1 MSIEVNFENLTS
13 HQMDFSN
20 NTIESQ
26 CVQRPLERG
35 ITSFNFPKTKSAL
48 WDPTPLGDAISIQLT
63 YYRNPKLLVAE
74 KILRLV
80 HRHAKQSGRK
90 IFSCFLLGSF
100 VVDDDE
106 EGVTLT
112 VDRLDPGREA
122 GHSDKVPTAPL
133 PEDFI
138 IPCIID
144 TRGLVSRDT
153 KVYSSEDFK
162 TTFKMLCHYC
172 CSKETIDSSRLL
184 VLRGCINCFENL
196 DNLSLELQW
205 AAVTVAITFD
215 ATPVNAVP
223 IIPTALARNLTS
235 PLNIAY
241 VQGTYKFGYLT
252 MDQTRKLLLMLES
265 DPKVFT
271 LPLVGIWVSG
281 ATYVHSPQVWAC
293 CLRYL
298 FSSSIQERVFWTEQK
313 RFLLVVYSVTH
324 RQPEF
329 YEIHPCH
336 EHQKLDFQ
344 LLTSTEVLN
353 LCTSIESSGKQ
364 LTEFELSA
372 ENKNP
377 ESDLFKE
384 VVSNIMG
391 TPLQCDMLSNK
402 KSVGDNDSGVEE
414 DDLSPRPTPS
424 PHPVG
429 QKFPRVYPSVPE
441 LSLVF
446 DGSFIESKYTPTRVQ
461 QNKLQQT
468 MKTHEASRTFNASKQ
483 PSKNGQQGVMSQV
496 VPPPLKHNLI
506 LSHGSTTTVKSCN
519 EKTTKSQSKSS
530 HFARKSPGSSSSSS
544 SSSSSCSTP
553 PSGPSPDNSIEQP
566 KMVMSTDKA
575 DPIKNPILSKGGIAP
590 RLRQSMS
597 DTQQPQGPTS
607 PNKSSQHSLQY
618 IPNFPSHSPSEMQNL
633 GFPPHFHMP
642 YPTSYCNCCQRHG
655 PCCGPSSNSNWQG
668 NTPAYGSKGI
678 HSLPCHE
685 CSPTSCPQT
694 CLPNSHCSIVCAN
707 NNSIN
712 QSLPGQIGSTSLS
725 NSSLMNSPGG
735 SYTPPLNRCKTCT
748 GPSACLHFPIGRL
761 EHDQEGNVTMGLP
774 VNAYKI
780 LVEQDRQLKLLQA
793 QIQRLL
799 GRQQCGVAA
808 PVTHCSS
815 KNIGISDCL
824 PGCGEQMEFVA
835 METQTS
841 PGIHMKKSVSIA
853 VSTGASLFLVP
864 SEEHEVHQTVRNLQL
879 NDSGL
884 SDEEM
889 AVSVKT
895 DDTSRT
901 SISSSS
907 VNEVDIHSFV
917 ESSQNTTDT
926 PDQVISVQSCTPE
939 GTKSCWEFHVDSL
952 SPMLGESASTCLKSS
967 PSEVPRHMD
976 NNKTEKYDVSTES
989 HNNSPFQDERT
1000 FYQNLMGQVNQLLE
1014 SSPEKQNEVE
1024 NKAAE
1029 SEISVRSSDTRNKQ
1043 SERQTSQKEDY
1054 DVLSATVKQLK
1065 KMGVKIDLD
1074 FASMTKSKIE
1084 NASTLARINP
1094 EAVIPRLNYMS
1105 FVNVGA
1111 SELGAAGVDLSMEA
1125 NAIALK
1131 YLNDAQLSQI
1141 SLRHSGNCE
1150 STSPNNLLEMNT
1162 DRSMVGLS
1170 LISPNNMSFATRKY
1184 MRRYGLME
1192 EAYSSEEED
1201 RLSDS
1206 TIQPIKS
1213 DSEIFSAKK
1222 GSSEKVVDIQLKN
1235 CCTVESFSKADGNIL
1250 RNITNEV
1257 ASSKPQSV
1265 DTQDR
1270 HCQQTQNNSKPK
1282 MNKFAEEVSYIQNPE
1297 KENGIERIP
1306 DFSKKL
1312 RPNVLEKHKSTKSSD
1327 AVGNILDVNRLRQL
1341 PKLF

>member
-1 MSIEVNFENLTS
+1 M
-13 HQMDFSN
+13 
-20 NTIESQ
+20 
-26 CVQRPLERG
+26 
-35 ITSFNFPKTKSAL
+35 KSAL

-74 KILRLV
+74 KIFRLA

-90 IFSCFLLGSF
+90 IFFCFLLGSF

-153 KVYSSEDFK
+153 EVCSSEDFN

-184 VLRGCINCFENL
+184 VLRGHINCIENL

-205 AAVTVAITFD
+205 TAVTVANTFD
-215 ATPVNAVP
+215 ATPVDAVP

-252 MDQTRKLLLMLES
+252 MDQTRKLLLILES

-281 ATYVHSPQVWAC
+281 ATRVHSPQVWAC

-313 RFLLVVYSVTH
+313 RFLLVLYSVTH

-344 LLTSTEVLN
+344 LLTGTEVLN

-372 ENKNP
+372 EDKNP
-377 ESDLFKE
+377 ESDFFKE
-384 VVSNIMG
+384 VVSNTMG

-402 KSVGDNDSGVEE
+402 KSVSDNDSGVEE

-446 DGSFIESKYTPTRVQ
+446 DGSFIESKYTATRVQ

-468 MKTHEASRTFNASKQ
+468 MKTHEASKTFNASKQ
-483 PSKNGQQGVMSQV
+483 PSKSGKQGVTSQV

-506 LSHGSTTTVKSCN
+506 PSHGSTTTIISCN

-530 HFARKSPGSSSSSS
+530 HFSRKSSGSSSSS
-544 SSSSSCSTP
+544 CCTP
-553 PSGPSPDNSIEQP
+553 PSGPSPDTSIEQP
-566 KMVMSTDKA
+566 KMVISTDTA

-590 RLRQSMS
+590 MLRQSMS
-597 DTQQPQGPTS
+597 DIQQPQGPTS

-618 IPNFPSHSPSEMQNL
+618 IPSPSPSEMQRL
-633 GFPPHFHMP
+633 GFPPHFHIP

-655 PCCGPSSNSNWQG
+655 PCCGPSLNSNWQG
-668 NTPAYGSKGI
+668 NTPAYGSKGV

-685 CSPTSCPQT
+685 CSPTSCSQT
-694 CLPNSHCSIVCAN
+694 CLPNSHCSIVCVN
-707 NNSIN
+707 NNPIN
-712 QSLPGQIGSTSLS
+712 QSLSGQVGSTSLS
-725 NSSLMNSPGG
+725 NSSLNSPGG
-735 SYTPPLNRCKTCT
+735 SYAPPLNQCKTCT
-748 GPSACLHFPIGRL
+748 GPSACLHLPIGRP

-793 QIQRLL
+793 QIQQLL
-799 GRQQCGVAA
+799 VRQQFGVAA
-808 PVTHCSS
+808 PVTHCFS
-815 KNIGISDCL
+815 KNIGISDCS
-824 PGCGEQMEFVA
+824 PHPERQMEFVA

-864 SEEHEVHQTVRNLQL
+864 SEEHEVHQTVQNLQL

-895 DDTSRT
+895 DDTSCT
-901 SISSSS
+901 SISSS
-907 VNEVDIHSFV
+907 VNEVDMHSFV

-926 PDQVISVQSCTPE
+926 SDQAISVQSSMPE
-939 GTKSCWEFHVDSL
+939 EVKSCWELHVDSQR
-952 SPMLGESASTCLKSS
+952 PVLGESVSTCLKSS
-967 PSEVPRHMD
+967 PSEVPHYMD

-989 HNNSPFQDERT
+989 HNNSPLRDERT
-1000 FYQNLMGQVNQLLE
+1000 FYQNLMGQVSQLLE

-1029 SEISVRSSDTRNKQ
+1029 SEISVRRTDTRNKQ
-1043 SERQTSQKEDY
+1043 SEPQTSQKEDFN
-1054 DVLSATVKQLK
+1054 VLSATVKQLQ

-1105 FVNVGA
+1105 FVNVGT
-1111 SELGAAGVDLSMEA
+1111 SDLGTAGVDLSMEA

-1150 STSPNNLLEMNT
+1150 STSPSNLLEMNI
-1162 DRSMVGLS
+1162 DRSLVGLN

-1201 RLSDS
+1201 GLSDA

-1213 DSEIFSAKK
+1213 DSEILSAEK
-1222 GSSEKVVDIQLKN
+1222 GSSEIQLKN
-1235 CCTVESFSKADGNIL
+1235 CCTLESFSKADGNVL

-1265 DTQDR
+1265 DTQGR

-1282 MNKFAEEVSYIQNPE
+1282 TNKFAEEVSYIQNPE

-1312 RPNVLEKHKSTKSSD
+1312 KPNVLETRKSTKSTD